1 MTAQVQQQG
10 ETAAIFLSTE
20 FEKRWPDIV
29 QDVKDSKENWDTEV
43 NPLFSPKEA
52 ARDIAA
58 DAEEVLVGRVKMWA
72 NEEAK
77 SILED
82 HLERILHQ
90 VKQDLE
96 EVSEYVQRAQGLD
109 SEEIV
114 TQVIS
119 SASSE
124 VFGTDDI
131 GMNIKDGFQAALMV
145 VVSAV
150 VGYIIADVVLFYIL
164 SIISGFLNPW
174 LLAGAAVA
182 GLAVLAVAGKEAVY
196 RKIRTKIADKL
207 ESELTSR
214 SMKEDLRDGLRDK
227 VEETFRDFA
236 MAIRG
241 EASSYLEEAEHQF
254 EKVMD
259 QLEDEEVE
267 MEDVLSDVDELR
279 ERRHRLVDLV
289 EAA

>member
-1 MTAQVQQQG
+1 
-10 ETAAIFLSTE
+10 
-20 FEKRWPDIV
+20 
-29 QDVKDSKENWDTEV
+29 
-43 NPLFSPKEA
+43 
-52 ARDIAA
+52 
-58 DAEEVLVGRVKMWA
+58 
-72 NEEAK
+72 
-77 SILED
+77 
-82 HLERILHQ
+82 
-90 VKQDLE
+90 
-96 EVSEYVQRAQGLD
+96 
-109 SEEIV
+109 
-114 TQVIS
+114 
-119 SASSE
+119 
-124 VFGTDDI
+124 
-131 GMNIKDGFQAALMV
+131 
-145 VVSAV
+145 

-182 GLAVLAVAGKEAVY
+182 GLAVLAVGGKEAVY
-196 RKIRTKIADKL
+196 RKIKTKIADKL

-267 MEDVLSDVDELR
+267 MEDVLSDIDELR